1 MGKKATRNGGGRP
14 GAAAAVNPGAGAIPA
29 VAASAGC
36 PTCGQPNPPPGTWT
50 TSADWGQPVYAVG
63 TLTAQTPTIGVEKEL
78 AQLTAGAHQG
88 DQVEVEL
95 LQQVLRNPDT
105 AYLGRHLSWVF
116 ASEGIDTF
124 TVMPRTETDL
134 TRLAE
139 VLSPTEAEEVV
150 HAVVGRTV
158 PCPRDAPCAAS
169 GLPTVHA
176 DQVLAFTLQEFAAA
190 LPENEGPADEK
201 SPAARGKA
209 GRAESEAVVRRLFL
223 QLTRGA
229 GNRGLA
235 DEHRARNYLALRYPA
250 IYHAVRQAQ
259 RDGKV
264 LVGVDARH
272 SHSADRHMV
281 AVRLTVRNPQTDLTE
296 HYQCLVDVTEPFPF
310 LITGL
315 QPVY

>member
-1 MGKKATRNGGGRP
+1 MN
-14 GAAAAVNPGAGAIPA
+14 PA
-29 VAASAGC
+29 VGANPAEAGSASC
-36 PTCGQPNPPPGTWT
+36 PTCGQPNPPPGARAA
-50 TSADWGQPVYAVG
+50 SAGWGQPVYAVG

-95 LQQVLRNPDT
+95 LQQVLRNPET
-105 AYLGRHLSWVF
+105 VYIGWHLSWVF
-116 ASEGIDTF
+116 ASEGVDTL
-124 TVMPRTETDL
+124 TVLPRTESDL
-134 TRLAE
+134 GRLAE
-139 VLSPTEAEEVV
+139 VLSPAEAEEVV
-150 HAVVGRTV
+150 HAVAGRTV
-158 PCPRDAPCAAS
+158 PCPMDAPCAAS

-190 LPENEGPADEK
+190 LPEDEKSADEK

-209 GRAESEAVVRRLFL
+209 DRAEFEAVVRRLFRR
-223 QLTRGA
+223 LTRGA
-229 GNRGLA
+229 GNHGFA

-250 IYHAVRQAQ
+250 IYHAVRQAEG
-259 RDGKV
+259 DGKV

-272 SHSADRHMV
+272 SHSADRRVV
-281 AVRLTVRNPQTDLTE
+281 AVRLTVRQPRTDLTE

-310 LITGL
+310 LIAGL